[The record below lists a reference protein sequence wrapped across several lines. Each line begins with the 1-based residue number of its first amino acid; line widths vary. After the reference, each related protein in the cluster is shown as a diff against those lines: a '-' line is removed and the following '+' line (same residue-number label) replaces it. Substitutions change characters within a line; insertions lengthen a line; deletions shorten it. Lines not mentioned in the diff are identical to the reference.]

1 MDLKHKASEDLAQ
14 MRAWSEGSLGYA
26 REQGQPKLVWQLEVV
41 RDEVELEDALLALPP
56 GEHLGRSVRES
67 ARGKGTHKEL
77 RVGDMATAV
86 LGRQAHA
93 RAERTGE
100 PFEEALKA
108 VLETGAGRQ
117 LNELRDGPDRDQS
130 VQRWQE
136 DMARKRARERARERS
151 EKEKRAQQAAAWEQF
166 ICTERRELEL
176 RKEGQLA
183 GLLGEPLPGE
193 PVALER
199 LASEDRRQAR
209 EGLVALMSG
218 GKASYKRLEEL
229 SPDDM
234 PARIAASRAR
244 TGWLKERRDA
254 WSGYGEEGAP

>member
-1 MDLKHKASEDLAQ
+1 VNLEHRAAEDLAKTVIWLEDSLYYACAHSQ
-14 MRAWSEGSLGYA
+14 WKVLQLLGVVGAEIELEGS
-26 REQGQPKLVWQLEVV
+26 
-41 RDEVELEDALLALPP
+41 LLALPV
-56 GEHLGRSVRES
+56 GEHLGPEGVRVP
-67 ARGKGTHKEL
+67 AKYKGL
-77 RVGDMATAV
+77 RENQRVADMADEV
-86 LGRQAHA
+86 LARQARL

-100 PFEEALKA
+100 PFDGALEA
-108 VLETGAGRQ
+108 VLGTEAGRQ
-117 LNELRDGPDRDQS
+117 LRELRDGPYRDQS
-130 VQRWQE
+130 AERWQE

-193 PVALER
+193 PPVALER

-244 TGWLKERRDA
+244 TGWLKGRRDA
-254 WSGYGEEGAP
+254 WSVRG